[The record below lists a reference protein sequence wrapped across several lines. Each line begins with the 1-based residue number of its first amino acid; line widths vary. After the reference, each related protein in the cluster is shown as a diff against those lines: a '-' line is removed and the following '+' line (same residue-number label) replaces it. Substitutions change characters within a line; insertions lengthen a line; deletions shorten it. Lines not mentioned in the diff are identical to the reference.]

1 MFQVGVSDKTLEVIS
16 SGVVEDE
23 SFKLQCKIGGWG
35 MDTLNISDGNYTVFV
50 DQSLTA

>member
-1 MFQVGVSDKTLEVIS
+1 MSLLNFSVKLGVG
-16 SGVVEDE
+16 
-23 SFKLQCKIGGWG
+23 G